1 MLTSNFKK
9 LIFGIFMNTTVDGSY
24 VIPSDNVTF
33 KKTNGQNMVW
43 TAFSDSQTQS
53 ALLNDLLMTN
63 IVQVNTGSSDTRFIY
78 FRVGTGTTNPTPSDY
93 DLENVNTDIVCTAV
107 NTSFSDST
115 NTKVYNVTF
124 SNPTASDITLT
135 EIGMYG
141 KMPYYY
147 NGYKTDYVMLD
158 RTILDTPVTIPAGES
173 RTLMYELT
181 M

>member
-1 MLTSNFKK
+1 MITSNFKK
-9 LIFGIFMNTTVDGSY
+9 LIFGIFMNTIAVNPY
-24 VIPSDNVTF
+24 VVPRNSVTF
-33 KKTNGQNMVW
+33 KNSNGQSLVW
-43 TAFSDSQTQS
+43 SPQKNNDTQS

-63 IVQVNTGSSDTRFIY
+63 IVQVSIASSDTRFTY

-93 DLENVNTDIVCTAV
+93 DLENVNTDIVCTTV

-124 SNPTASDITLT
+124 SNSTASDITLT

-141 KMPYYY
+141 KMPYYS
-147 NGYKTDYVMLD
+147 NGYRTDYVMLD
-158 RTILDTPVTIPAGES
+158 RTVLNAPVTIPAGES
-173 RTLMYELT
+173 RTLTYELA

>member
-9 LIFGIFMNTTVDGSY
+9 LIFGIFMNTTADGPY

-33 KKTNGQNMVW
+33 KNTNGQDMVW
-43 TAFSDSQTQS
+43 TAFSDIQVQS

-63 IVQVNTGSSDTRFIY
+63 IVQANTDSSDTRFIY

-93 DLENVNTDIVCTAV
+93 DLENVNTDIVCTTV
-107 NTSFSDST
+107 NTSFSDNT

-141 KMPYYY
+141 KMPYY
-147 NGYKTDYVMLD
+147 NDEYKTDYVMLD
-158 RTILDTPVTIPAGES
+158 RTVLNAPVTIPAGEN
-173 RTLMYELT
+173 RTLTYELA

>member
-24 VIPSDNVTF
+24 VIPSDSVTF
-33 KKTNGQNMVW
+33 KNSNGQSMVW
-43 TAFSDSQTQS
+43 DAISDSQTQS

-63 IVQVNTGSSDTRFIY
+63 IVQVNVGSSDTRFIY

-93 DLENVNTDIVCTAV
+93 DLENVNTDIGCTIV
-107 NTSFSDST
+107 NTSFSDNT

-124 SNPTASDITLT
+124 SNPTANDITIN

-141 KMPYYY
+141 KMPYYN
-147 NGYKTDYVMLD
+147 NGYKTGYVMLD
-158 RTILDTPVTIPAGES
+158 RTVLNEPVTIPAGES
-173 RTLMYELT
+173 RTLTYELT